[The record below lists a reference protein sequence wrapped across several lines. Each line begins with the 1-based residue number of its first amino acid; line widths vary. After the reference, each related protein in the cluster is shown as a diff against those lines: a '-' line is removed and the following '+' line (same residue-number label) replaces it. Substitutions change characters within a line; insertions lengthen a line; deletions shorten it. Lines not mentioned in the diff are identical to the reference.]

1 MSDSSP
7 KSKANRTGRSWL
19 RTIVTLAVL
28 LGAVAALAAITK
40 IPSQKKDTAAA
51 EPPLVNVSVTP
62 VTAEAMLPDTFDL
75 PAAVEPNRIVTVAAE
90 VAASIER
97 MPLKEGCA
105 VKAGDLLVQL
115 NTELI
120 EPQMEIARAQFNRD
134 KIEYTRMSA
143 LVQTD
148 ATARSDLDNATTKLA
163 TSEAQFKE
171 AQARFQRTRITA
183 PMAGILNELRI
194 EEGEYV
200 QPGIPVA
207 VLVETDPVKVVVQ
220 VPERDIAYFT
230 VGQRTE
236 ILADIKGRQQSAEG
250 TITFISELADA
261 QTRSTRMEIT
271 VSNRDGLLRSGQI
284 VRARLT
290 RRILENVI
298 FVPLLAVIPLEEGR
312 AVYVVE
318 SGQAQRREV
327 TLGAIKGDRVQVTE
341 GLKPGDQLIIAG
353 HRFVAPG
360 QKVKVVPQDREGKQP
375 I

>member
-51 EPPLVNVSVTP
+51 EPPLVNVSVAT
-62 VTAEAMLPDTFDL
+62 VTAEAVLPDTFDL

-97 MPLKEGCA
+97 TPLKEGCA

-115 NTELI
+115 NTDLI
-120 EPQMEIARAQFNRD
+120 EPQMEIAKAQFTRD
-134 KIEYTRMSA
+134 KIEYTRMAA

-171 AQARFQRTRITA
+171 AQARFQRTRIAA

-200 QPGIPVA
+200 QPGTPVA
-207 VLVETDPVKVVVQ
+207 VLVETDPAKVVVQ

-230 VGQRTE
+230 VGQKAE

-271 VSNRDGLLRSGQI
+271 VSNKDGLLRSGQI
-284 VRARLT
+284 VRTRLT

-298 FVPLLAVIPLEEGR
+298 FVPLLAVIPLEEGK

-327 TLGAIKGDRVQVTE
+327 ALGVIKGDRIQVTE

-360 QKVKVVPQDREGKQP
+360 QKVRIVPQSQESK
-375 I
+375 